1 MLKQSSTGF
10 EIPWNFVEIPSNS
23 VEITSVTVP
32 RDLKSR
38 GTKLRDFFFCQ
49 YRLSEHDLS
58 FKHVHNHRLRHV
70 YRLSK

>member
-1 MLKQSSTGF
+1 MLKQSYSGF
-10 EIPWNFVEIPSNS
+10 EIPSNS

-32 RDLKSR
+32 RDFKSR

-49 YRLSEHDLS
+49 HRLSEYNLS
-58 FKHVHNHRLRHV
+58 FKHVHDHRLRHI